1 MGGQPICPGSIQVG
15 DGNGVKKLAKYEELL
30 KLIDRKRLPQHIA
43 IIMDG
48 NGRWAKRHN
57 RTRIAGHLEGTK
69 TIRKIVKFCGE
80 IGIKIL
86 TLFAFSTENWNRPKR
101 EVYAL
106 MKLLFSF
113 LRNEINNLQK
123 NNVKLLASG
132 QIERLPT
139 KVRVELSKTI
149 DATKENKG
157 LILNLALSYGGREE
171 IVRACREIAR
181 QVSSKRKKIEDI
193 DEESFN
199 NYLYTTGLLDPDL
212 LIRTSGEFRIS
223 NFLLWQIAYSEIYV
237 TPVLWPDFNRR
248 ELLLALID
256 YQRRERRFGR
266 VKNG

>member
-1 MGGQPICPGSIQVG
+1 MVE
-15 DGNGVKKLAKYEELL
+15 YEELL
-30 KLIDRKRLPQHIA
+30 KLIDKKRLPQHIA

-57 RTRIAGHLEGTK
+57 RRRIVGHLEGTK
-69 TIRKIVKFCGE
+69 AIKRIVKFSGE

-101 EVYAL
+101 EVRAL
-106 MKLLFSF
+106 MNLLYKF
-113 LRNEINNLQK
+113 LRQETNNLQK
-123 NNVKLLASG
+123 NNIKLLVSG
-132 QIERLPT
+132 QVERLPA

-149 DATKENKG
+149 DATRENSR

-171 IVRACREIAR
+171 IVHACREIAK
-181 QVSSKRKKIEDI
+181 QISNKSKKLKDI
-193 DEESFN
+193 DEQSFN
-199 NYLYTTGLLDPDL
+199 NYLYTTGLPDPDL

-248 ELLLALID
+248 DLLLALID
-256 YQRRERRFGR
+256 YQNRERRFGR
-266 VKNG
+266 VKSG

>member
-1 MGGQPICPGSIQVG
+1 
-15 DGNGVKKLAKYEELL
+15 VKKLAKYEELL

-57 RTRIAGHLEGTK
+57 RRRIVGHLEGTK
-69 TIRKIVKFCGE
+69 TIRKIVRFCGE

-86 TLFAFSTENWNRPKR
+86 TLFAFSTENWNRPER
-101 EVYAL
+101 EIQAL
-106 MKLLFSF
+106 MNLLFKF
-113 LRNEINNLQK
+113 LRQEINNLQK
-123 NNVKLLASG
+123 NNIKLLVSG
-132 QIERLPT
+132 QIEKLPT
-139 KVRVELSKTI
+139 KVRVELSKSI
-149 DATKENKG
+149 DATRENKG
-157 LILNLALSYGGREE
+157 LTLNLALSYGGREE
-171 IVRACREIAR
+171 IVRACREIAT
-181 QVSSKRKKIEDI
+181 QVSNKRKKVEDI

-199 NYLYTTGLLDPDL
+199 NYLYTTGLPDPDL

-266 VKNG
+266 VKSG

>member
-1 MGGQPICPGSIQVG
+1 MGGQPACPGSIQVG

-30 KLIDRKRLPQHIA
+30 KLINRKRLPQHIA

-57 RTRIAGHLEGTK
+57 RTRIVGHLEGTK

-106 MKLLFSF
+106 MKLLFRF
-113 LRNEINNLQK
+113 LRDEINNLQK

-199 NYLYTTGLLDPDL
+199 NYLYTTGLPDPDL

-248 ELLLALID
+248 DLLLALID

>member
-1 MGGQPICPGSIQVG
+1 
-15 DGNGVKKLAKYEELL
+15 VKKLAKYEELL
-30 KLIDRKRLPQHIA
+30 KLINRKRLPQHIA

-57 RTRIAGHLEGTK
+57 RTRIVGHLEGTK

-106 MKLLFSF
+106 MKLLFRF
-113 LRNEINNLQK
+113 LRDEINNLQK

-199 NYLYTTGLLDPDL
+199 NYLYTTGLPDPDL

-248 ELLLALID
+248 DLLLALID

>member
-1 MGGQPICPGSIQVG
+1 MVE
-15 DGNGVKKLAKYEELL
+15 YEELL
-30 KLIDRKRLPQHIA
+30 KLIDKKRLPQHIA

-57 RTRIAGHLEGTK
+57 RRRIVGHLEGTK
-69 TIRKIVKFCGE
+69 AIKRIVKFSGE
-80 IGIKIL
+80 IGIRIL

-101 EVYAL
+101 EVRAL
-106 MKLLFSF
+106 MNLLYKF
-113 LRNEINNLQK
+113 LRQETNNLQK

-139 KVRVELSKTI
+139 KVRVELSKSI

-171 IVRACREIAR
+171 IVRACREIAK
-181 QVSSKRKKIEDI
+181 QISNKSKKLKDI
-193 DEESFN
+193 DEQSFN
-199 NYLYTTGLLDPDL
+199 NYLYTTGLPDPDL

-237 TPVLWPDFNRR
+237 TPVLWPDFNSQ

-256 YQRRERRFGR
+256 YQMRERRFGM
-266 VKNG
+266 VKSG

>member
-1 MGGQPICPGSIQVG
+1 MG

-48 NGRWAKRHN
+48 NGRWAKKHN

-106 MKLLFSF
+106 MKLLFRF